1 MSDVQRRAGVLGHPI
16 EHSLSP
22 VLHLAAY
29 AELGLDWAYD
39 RHDVTSEQ
47 LPDFVNSCGPEW
59 AGLSLTMPLKT
70 DVIALLDEVSILAA
84 TVKAVNTV
92 LFKDGRLVGDNTDI
106 PGMVAALGRVD
117 QGARYNTAVI
127 LGGGATARS
136 ALMAVSL
143 LGVPQVAVYVR
154 RPEIGAELQP
164 LAAAASLDL
173 VVEPWERAAEGLLAD
188 LVISTVPAGST
199 DSLANDVPHQPGTLF
214 DVVYAPWPTELAQT
228 WLDRGG
234 VVASGL
240 DLLVEQAAIQVHLMT
255 GLPAPIEAMRRAGQ
269 LALDQ

>member
-1 MSDVQRRAGVLGHPI
+1 MSEVQCRAGVLGHPI

-47 LPDFVNSCGPEW
+47 LPDFVKSCGPEW
-59 AGLSLTMPLKT
+59 AGLSLTMPLKA
-70 DVIALLDEVSILAA
+70 DVINLLDEVSTLAA
-84 TVKAVNTV
+84 QVKAVNTV
-92 LFKDGRLVGDNTDI
+92 LFKDGRLIGDNTDI

-117 QGARYNTAVI
+117 RGAQYNTGVI

-136 ALMAVSL
+136 ALMAASL
-143 LGVPQVAVYVR
+143 LGMTQIAVYVR
-154 RPEIGAELQP
+154 RLEIGEELRP
-164 LAAAASLDL
+164 LAAEVNLDL

-188 LVISTVPAGST
+188 LVISTVPAGIT

-214 DVVYAPWPTELAQT
+214 DVVYASWPTSLAQA

-234 VVASGL
+234 VVVSGL
-240 DLLVEQAAIQVHLMT
+240 DLLVEQAAIQVQLMT